1 MYPILTSKEMYNLDE
16 HLINEVGISEE
27 KLMEGAAL
35 SCKRYI
41 ENIIPESSRI
51 IVLCG
56 TGNNGG
62 DGLAL
67 ARHLSNEYG
76 INFSIVGD
84 KAKLNNATNSNYS
97 ILNNLKVNEVGL
109 ERIVFDDYDV
119 IIDSILGIG
128 SNGNLSEKLC
138 KIIQKINST
147 NSIRIAIDLPTG
159 INPDHGIVENGNCL
173 KSDYTITM
181 YSYKTGMFLNDGKDY
196 CGKIFVADLGISSKL
211 IQMQSTYKLFN
222 NKYLLNKSN
231 NSSKFD
237 YGKVLII
244 AGSNEMP
251 GAACL
256 SANSAIS
263 SGAGLVYLFTPKK
276 DINLYSEVICIEGY
290 SFDNIFND
298 NYDYINK
305 VDSVVIGPGLG
316 KNTKSEEL
324 VYKVIEKYTDTN
336 IIIDADAL
344 NYIDINKTYSH
355 NITLTPHIVEFARI
369 IGVDTKT
376 ILKDI
381 PTYVRETAKKLNLNI
396 VLKGPTTIIS
406 NGEDVVFV
414 SNGVPE
420 MATAGSGDV
429 LSGILGAYINYNLYD
444 KDIDNIANAAFI
456 HNEAAKFALESKN
469 NLIASDIYKAI
480 QCIK

>member
-1 MYPILTSKEMYNLDE
+1 MFPVLKPKEMYNLDE
-16 HLINEVGISEE
+16 HLINVVGISEE

-35 SCKRYI
+35 SCKAYI
-41 ENIIPESSRI
+41 DGIIPKNSS
-51 IVLCG
+51 VLVVCG

-67 ARHLSNEYG
+67 ARHLNNEHD
-76 INFSIVGD
+76 INFAIVGD
-84 KAKLNNATNSNYS
+84 KAKLNNSANINYNILTN
-97 ILNNLKVNEVGL
+97 LEVNEVDL
-109 ERIVFDDYDV
+109 DIIIFDDYDV

-128 SNGNLSEKLC
+128 SNGYLNEKLC
-138 KIIQKINST
+138 KLMQKINST
-147 NSIRIAIDLPTG
+147 DSIRIAIDLPTG
-159 INPDHGIVENGNCL
+159 INPENGIVENGKCF

-181 YSYKTGMFLNDGKDY
+181 YSYKTGMLLNDGKDY
-196 CGKIFVADLGISSKL
+196 CGKIFVADLGINSKL
-211 IQMQSTYKLFN
+211 IQSQSTYKLFTN
-222 NKYLLNKSN
+222 RVLLKKSN

-256 SANSAIS
+256 TANSAIS

-276 DINLYSEVICIEGY
+276 DINLYSEVICIEEK
-290 SFDNIFND
+290 SFDNIFNG

-324 VYKVIEKYTDTN
+324 VYKVIEKYTHTSL
-336 IIIDADAL
+336 IIDADAL

-381 PTYVRETAKKLNLNI
+381 PSYVRETAKRMNLNI
-396 VLKGPTTIIS
+396 LLKGPTTVIS

-414 SNGVPE
+414 TNGIPE

-429 LSGILGAYINYNLYD
+429 LSGILGAYINYNVFD
-444 KDIDNIANAAFI
+444 KKSENIANAAFI
-456 HNEAAKFALESKN
+456 HNESAQIALESKN